1 MLTQV
6 FGLSFF
12 VRFFFRFLCQ
22 FLKVFGRVLEPFWS
36 GFGAQ
41 NRWKNPS
48 RNASIFQVV
57 FSSIFGGFL
66 SDFWTHFRMEKQS
79 ENHWV
84 GRAVFIPFFTVFSKS
99 RTASPN
105 PATLDPFENSR
116 IIRGVRFLAESWKYA
131 GRASEQEA
139 RIIAKPMAKSIKNS
153 SKIWADF
160 LLNFWAIFQGFGD
173 AFWPQNRRSNHRQK
187 GMEKVIDFWSHF
199 SWKIE
204 PK

>member
-139 RIIAKPMAKSIKNS
+139 RIIAKPMAKSIKNLRKS
-153 SKIWADF
+153 EPIFYLRCATLRAPNFTSFFSLSLHEGLINVWCRLCDF
-160 LLNFWAIFQGFGD
+160 
-173 AFWPQNRRSNHRQK
+173 
-187 GMEKVIDFWSHF
+187 
-199 SWKIE
+199 
-204 PK
+204 

>member
-12 VRFFFRFLCQ
+12 VLFFVRFLCQ
-22 FLKVFGRVLEPFWS
+22 FWKVFGRVSEPFWA

-57 FSSIFGGFL
+57 FSSIFGQFL
-66 SDFWTHFRMEKQS
+66 SDFWTHFSMEKQS
-79 ENHWV
+79 ENHWLR
-84 GRAVFIPFFTVFSKS
+84 RAVFIPFFTVFSKS

-116 IIRGVRFLAESWKYA
+116 IIRGVRPLRKPWKYA

-139 RIIAKPMAKSIKNS
+139 RIIAKPMANSIKNT
-153 SKIWADF
+153 SKMGAD
-160 LLNFWAIFQGFGD
+160 LLLDFWAIFQGSGD
-173 AFWPQNRRSNHRQK
+173 AFWPQNRR
-187 GMEKVIDFWSHF
+187 
-199 SWKIE
+199 
-204 PK
+204 